1 MSFGKVADHVTSG
14 YFKPLDHMTALAL
27 LVEPKS
33 IARNVPSEYKGT
45 VRNRDEVVADISIFE
60 NSGDINAKKPS
71 NILKSVKVVHG
82 MLTQALEH
90 FIPDGAI
97 VVQVTKVDTKN
108 GSGYVFR
115 DVTDAEVL
123 GAAKA
128 YYDGRTAAAAAAPS
142 FD

>member
-1 MSFGKVADHVTSG
+1 MSFGKVADHVSSG
-14 YFKPLDHMTALAL
+14 YFKPADHMTALAL

-33 IARNVPSEYKGT
+33 IARNVPSEYKGQ
-45 VRNRDEVVADISIFE
+45 VRNRDEIVADLSIFE
-60 NSGDINAKKPS
+60 NQADLNNNKPS
-71 NILKSVKVVHG
+71 TILKSVKVVHG

-90 FIPDGAI
+90 FIPEGAI

-115 DVTDAEVL
+115 DVTDATTL
-123 GAAKA
+123 GAVKT
-128 YYDGRTAAAAAAPS
+128 YYDNRSAAAASAPS